1 MHWTIIVGIIVVSLM
16 FTWLIVIEFHTR
28 AFRRN
33 VKVGDP
39 LYFFYGEQRKR
50 GTLYKIEG
58 NVFIVHAG
66 IDEEYKVCASNTFP
80 RLSYRYKS

>member
-1 MHWTIIVGIIVVSLM
+1 MHWAIIVGVIIVAILLLYCVL
-16 FTWLIVIEFHTR
+16 IEFHTR

-39 LYFFYGEQRKR
+39 LYFFYGEHRKR
-50 GTLYKIEG
+50 GTLYKIED
-58 NVFIVHAG
+58 NMFIVHAG
-66 IDEEYKVCASNTFP
+66 FDEEYKVCTSNTYP